1 MKPARST
8 KIAFSLPRSVFIQ
21 LERETK
27 RRKKKRSAVIVS
39 ILGEWFAKDAAR
51 SLDEQY
57 REGYRRQPEQP
68 NDLALAS
75 IATWEPW
82 E

>member
-1 MKPARST
+1 MKTARTT
-8 KIAFSLPRSVFIQ
+8 KIAFSLPRSVFID

-27 RRKKKRSAVIVS
+27 RRKKPRSAVIVS
-39 ILGEWFAKDAAR
+39 ILGEWFAKDTAR

-57 REGYRRQPEQP
+57 REGYRQHPEQP
-68 NDLALAS
+68 NDMALPS

-82 E
+82 